1 MFFVILSAIIFFVL
15 ISLIAILIPFITK
28 QQVSLAKIV
37 KHAILSVLSCTVLLI
52 LFIFLINEYLD
63 YRMESFQLKN
73 QLLVMQKIKLPMQ

>member
-1 MFFVILSAIIFFVL
+1 M
-15 ISLIAILIPFITK
+15 
-28 QQVSLAKIV
+28 
-37 KHAILSVLSCTVLLI
+37 LLI